1 MSKATS
7 CKDAIKAWAAKT
19 GQKPEEAE
27 VVKLFYQF
35 PPIERMDASLSSLK
49 GCVHLSLSSNN
60 IDRISGLN
68 SLPNL
73 KILSLGR
80 NLIKRIEGLDG
91 VKDTLEQ
98 LWISYNMIEKLGPL
112 ISLKRLRCLFIGNN
126 LIASFGE
133 IERLAELP
141 DLQELVLVGNP
152 IHQQH
157 ASTGNWRREVV
168 RRLPG
173 LKKLDGLPVTDD
185 DRE

>member
-1 MSKATS
+1 MSKATT

-19 GQKPEEAE
+19 GEKPEEAS
-27 VVKLFYQF
+27 VVKLYYQF
-35 PPIERMDASLSSLK
+35 PPIERMDASLSTLK
-49 GCVHLSLSSNN
+49 GCEQLSLSSNN
-60 IDRISGLN
+60 IDRIAGLN

-73 KILSLGR
+73 KILSLAR
-80 NLIKRIEGLDG
+80 NQIKRIEGLDG

-98 LWISYNMIEKLGPL
+98 LWISYNLIEKLAPVVTL
-112 ISLKRLRCLFIGNN
+112 RRLRCLFIGNN
-126 LIASFGE
+126 LISSFNE

-141 DLQELVLVGNP
+141 DLQELVLIGNP

-157 ASTGNWRREVV
+157 ASSGNWRREVV

-173 LKKLDGLPVTDD
+173 LKKLDGLPITED